1 MKKILTMTIL
11 VLIGARTGW
20 RATTALVLM
29 GALTGWLMAPW
40 SQQNTLARSSANA
53 PSLASTQSSGE
64 SKAPAAEGYILER
77 DAEVAKPG
85 PAPHNGPGRS
95 TGYSFFE
102 KAAGFRQVFRKRV
115 LHPGAAIGYHLQK
128 EDEVYYILS
137 GEGVMQM
144 NGKEFPVKPGDAIL
158 TRPGSS
164 HGLKQTGKDDLV
176 LIIVYEK

>member
-1 MKKILTMTIL
+1 MKKVLTAAILISIGA
-11 VLIGARTGW
+11 LIGWQAATWSQFQAPAQALARTG
-20 RATTALVLM
+20 A
-29 GALTGWLMAPW
+29 
-40 SQQNTLARSSANA
+40 QNSS
-53 PSLASTQSSGE
+53 E
-64 SKAPAAEGYILER
+64 SKVPAAEGYILER

-164 HGLKQTGKDDLV
+164 HGLKQTGKDDLA